1 MVLMNTSSCAILRKF
16 SSLFLSVVLILGT
29 KPTQMGLAVQE
40 LQHRLPKAR
49 VVYCSAT
56 GCSEPADM
64 AYMLRLGLWGP
75 RTAFPLGF
83 GSFRAA
89 FDRGGV
95 GMM

>member
-1 MVLMNTSSCAILRKF
+1 MRCVTLYISTFNISFNSIPLYSTRT
-16 SSLFLSVVLILGT
+16 GT

-40 LQHRLPKAR
+40 LQHRLPHAR

-75 RTAFPLGF
+75 RTAFPMGF
-83 GSFRAA
+83 NSFRAA
-89 FDRGGV
+89 FERGGV